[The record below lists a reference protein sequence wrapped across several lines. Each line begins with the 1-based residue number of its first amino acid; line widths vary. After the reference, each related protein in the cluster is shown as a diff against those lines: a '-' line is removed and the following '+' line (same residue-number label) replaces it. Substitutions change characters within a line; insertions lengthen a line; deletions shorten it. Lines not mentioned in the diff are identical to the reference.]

1 MKDGLDSVDL
11 QIVDLLL
18 RNGRASCAEIAR
30 HLGAAVS
37 ERSVRYRI
45 ERLRR
50 SGVIHIGAVVNPQ
63 TVGFPVVGDVLV
75 EVAPG
80 QLRLV
85 AEQLAGIENVSY
97 VAASAGDGDL
107 SIQVYARDNSEL
119 LQFVDEAVGRIEGVL
134 HTRTA
139 LVRWK
144 IKDVYEWRIPREAD

>member
-1 MKDGLDSVDL
+1 MKDGLDGVDL
-11 QIVDLLL
+11 RIVDLLL
-18 RNGRASCAEIAR
+18 RDGRASCAEIAR
-30 HLGAAVS
+30 QLGGAVS

-63 TVGFPVVGDVLV
+63 AVGFPVAGDVLV

-80 QLRLV
+80 KLRHI
-85 AEQLAGIENVSY
+85 AEQLVTLPNVSY

-107 SIQVYARDNSEL
+107 SIQVYARDNAEL
-119 LQFVDEAVGRIEGVL
+119 LQFVDEVVGRIEGVL

-139 LVRWK
+139 LVPWK